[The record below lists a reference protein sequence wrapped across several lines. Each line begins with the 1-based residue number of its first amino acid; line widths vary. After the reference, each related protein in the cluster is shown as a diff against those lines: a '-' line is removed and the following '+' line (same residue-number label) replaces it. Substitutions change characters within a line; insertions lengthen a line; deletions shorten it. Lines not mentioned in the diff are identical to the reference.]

1 MHDLSRRTARAAS
14 IRSAVAACIAAAG
27 LAGCTYYGPAPYG
40 TPYPVSTPASFDRS
54 WDAALGAMADNGV
67 AVTTQDRAAGTI
79 AGRRGGIDVV
89 TNLRQQAD
97 GSVRVEFN
105 SRGNVAEDPKLIER
119 VSASYERRMGR

>member
-1 MHDLSRRTARAAS
+1 MHDPSRRVARASS
-14 IRSAVAACIAAAG
+14 IRIVLAACFAAAG
-27 LAGCTYYGPAPYG
+27 VAGCTYYAPPPYA
-40 TPYPVSTPASFDRS
+40 TPYPVAAPTSFDRS
-54 WDAALGAMADNGV
+54 WDAAVGAMADNGV
-67 AVTTQDRAAGTI
+67 AVTTQDRATGTI

-89 TNLRQQAD
+89 TQVRQQAD

>member
-1 MHDLSRRTARAAS
+1 MHKTSRRLARATG
-14 IRSAVAACIAAAG
+14 IRIAVAASIAAAG
-27 LAGCTYYGPAPYG
+27 LAGCTYYAPAPYG
-40 TPYPVSTPASFDRS
+40 APYTVSTPASFDRS

-89 TNLRQQAD
+89 THVRAQAD

-119 VSASYERRMGR
+119 VSASYDRRMGR